1 MNDLTTKPATS
12 LKRLSMALIAAVG
25 TLAGCA
31 TSQLDVTQ
39 KTVDQ
44 TKQAVS
50 QPPQVAP
57 FRSITG
63 FSSALRCMDNLMID
77 YGVRDVSMLVE
88 DIVDQTKKVNAGTRD
103 MLISAVSDM
112 TRRSRSIRVVAFGRD
127 ATNVISFLA
136 SAQRQGAYEVTPQ
149 FDIKGSVSAFDENV
163 IRNQRDI
170 GIGFQP
176 FINLGISRDA
186 ATSIMGLDLSVLT
199 TDDMSILPGVTSRN
213 SVVILKQGSG
223 NDADAAYHK
232 FGVSFSMSLSKSEG
246 QSQALRGLVELAV
259 VELMGKLTKVPYWS
273 CLGADPKGSDEIR
286 TEMSDWYYAMATSR
300 IELIAYFQN
309 QLRRRGFYDGPIDGE
324 FNAGID
330 EAIGNYR
337 VALGLSKQAVIDEA
351 FFNAY
356 LSADHT
362 KIPRPDKPARF
373 QASAAPGAQAPAAPA
388 APNAPAATAAPAAP
402 AAPSAPSQQVAAA
415 PAAARPAAPPSAEP
429 MRLLLATSNNQTSFA
444 SGESINLTI
453 RPSRDAYV
461 YCYLLDEKAKVT
473 RFFPNRF
480 AKDPLIATTQ
490 PLLLPGKMR
499 FQLAIKSRGARETI
513 TCFAT
518 QRDVMPQLSENVVG
532 TDFEPLPVNS
542 LEQVRAAF
550 AAASGGAVAQ
560 EILHVQAK

>member
-1 MNDLTTKPATS
+1 MKDLTTTPTTS
-12 LKRLSMALIAAVG
+12 LKRLSTALIAAVG

-31 TSQLDVTQ
+31 TSQLDMTQ

-44 TKQAVS
+44 TQQAVRQGS
-50 QPPQVAP
+50 QVAP

-259 VELMGKLTKVPYWS
+259 IELMGKLTKVPYWS
-273 CLGADPKGSDEIR
+273 CLGADPKASEEIR
-286 TEMSDWYYAMATSR
+286 AEMSDWYYAMATSR

-337 VALGLSKQAVIDEA
+337 VALGLSKQAVIDEE

-373 QASAAPGAQAPAAPA
+373 QASAAPGGQTPAAPA
-388 APNAPAATAAPAAP
+388 APNAPTAPSGP

-415 PAAARPAAPPSAEP
+415 PAAARPAAPSSTEP
-429 MRLLLATSNNQTSFA
+429 MRLLLATANNQTSFA

-480 AKDPLIATTQ
+480 AKDPLIPTAQ
-490 PLLLPGKMR
+490 PLQLPGKMR

-518 QRDVMPQLSENVVG
+518 PRDVIAQLSENVVG